1 MKPLMHPLSVVR
13 LVPLFFFAMAA
24 NLTAQESDLELP
36 DDLREP
42 VIVMD
47 YVGGFRR
54 PDPPGFVRTP
64 FVSIYADGRVLT
76 GRNAPEQEVY
86 EFRLDADELEEL
98 VKFIVT
104 EQKFFEQDS
113 NALKDRIEQVP
124 DRMIVMDAPSTRIT
138 LRTRQK
144 THMVDVYALAMVA
157 RQLASIDG
165 LQRLHAI
172 EQRLKAV
179 QTLAA
184 LGRDVAER
192 VVNQVNEFLAENDRR
207 LPHDLTWRDL
217 AWFASSPLSTRT
229 GLTRGPTD
237 SHGPFSITIEL
248 DGNRNIKSIN
258 VQKQ

>member
-1 MKPLMHPLSVVR
+1 MNLVSF
-13 LVPLFFFAMAA
+13 VPLFFFAMAA
-24 NLTAQESDLELP
+24 NLTAQESDLGLP

-64 FVSIYADGRVLT
+64 FVRIYADGRVQT

-86 EFRLDADELEEL
+86 EICLDAAELEEL

-104 EQKFFEQDS
+104 EQKFFEHDS

-124 DRMIVMDAPSTRIT
+124 DRAIVMDAPSTTIT

-144 THMVDVYALAMVA
+144 CHTVNVYALSMVA
-157 RQLASIDG
+157 RQLTSIDG

-179 QTLAA
+179 HTLAV

-192 VVNQVNEFLAENDRR
+192 IVNQVNEYLSKNDRR
-207 LPHDLTWRDL
+207 LPNNLTCRDL
-217 AWFASSPLSTRT
+217 SWFSSSPLSTRV
-229 GLTRGPTD
+229 GLTRGETD
-237 SHGPFSITIEL
+237 PHGPFSITVEL
-248 DGNRNIKSIN
+248 DAAKNIKSIN